1 MQETIDRGHGRL
13 EIRTFLLSTEL
24 DEISRK
30 TDWPGLAAIGV
41 VESIRD
47 IQGVVSSESRYFITS
62 ITDPARFQE
71 VVRDHWA
78 IETSQHW
85 VLDVQ
90 FGEDRNRTRKD
101 SGAINLALIRRMSL
115 NMLRCNGN
123 QKGSIRSRKIRAGAD
138 DTARAEYIFGDHRPL

>member
-1 MQETIDRGHGRL
+1 MQETIDRGQGRL

-47 IQGVVSSESRYFITS
+47 IQGVVSAESRFFITS

-78 IETSQHW
+78 LQTSQH
-85 VLDVQ
+85 L
-90 FGEDRNRTRKD
+90 FLYAHFHKPLNRTR
-101 SGAINLALIRRMSL
+101 
-115 NMLRCNGN
+115 
-123 QKGSIRSRKIRAGAD
+123 
-138 DTARAEYIFGDHRPL
+138 